1 MSPTVKLD
9 SLNPDDNTL
18 KSIVKFITT
27 GKTIAFPTE
36 TFYALG
42 VSACNEEAIKKVFT
56 MRILARRIDPHFEG
70 I

>member
-9 SLNPDDNTL
+9 SLHPDDNTL
-18 KSIVKFITT
+18 KKIVQFVAT

-42 VSACNEEAIKKVFT
+42 VSAYNKEAIKNVY
-56 MRILARRIDPHFEG
+56 M
-70 I
+70 